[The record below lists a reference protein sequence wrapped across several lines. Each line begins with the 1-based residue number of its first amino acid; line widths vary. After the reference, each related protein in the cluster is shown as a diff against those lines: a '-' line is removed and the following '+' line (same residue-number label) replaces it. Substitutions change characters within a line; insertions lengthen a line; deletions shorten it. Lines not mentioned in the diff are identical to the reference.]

1 MLAECN
7 LDYIPLIGVFVTVS
21 RLHHKTVLISG
32 GSRGIGLTIA
42 KRLAEDGANIVL
54 LAKTA
59 EPHPKLPGTVY
70 TAAEEIGQAGGR
82 ALPVVGDVRQEA
94 DAQAAVDA
102 AVAEFGGI
110 DIVINNASAINLEPA
125 ETIDM
130 KRYDLMQD
138 INARGTFL
146 LTRTALPYLKQS
158 ADPRIL
164 SLSPPLNMSQ
174 KWLGAAPAYMMA
186 KYAMSLATLGIGAQ
200 YQIPATCLWPKT
212 TIQTAAVQYALGGTE
227 MYERSRT
234 PEVYSD
240 AAHVILAGEPT
251 TYAGQ
256 TVLCEDVLADAGVT
270 DFAKY
275 SPGVDPADLEKDI
288 FVH

>member
-1 MLAECN
+1 MSN
-7 LDYIPLIGVFVTVS
+7 ST
-21 RLHHKTVLISG
+21 LHAKTVLMSG
-32 GSRGIGLTIA
+32 GSRGIGLSIA

-70 TAAEEIGQAGGR
+70 TAADEIRAAGGQ
-82 ALPVVGDVRQEA
+82 ALPVVGDVRDEA
-94 DAQAAVDA
+94 DIQAAVDA
-102 AVAEFGGI
+102 AVNEFGGI

-125 ETIDM
+125 EQIDM
-130 KRYDLMQD
+130 KRYDLMHD
-138 INARGTFL
+138 INVRGTFL
-146 LTRTALPYLKQS
+146 LTRTALSYLKVA

-186 KYAMSLATLGIGAQ
+186 KYSMSLAALGIGAQ
-200 YQIPATCLWPKT
+200 NDIPATCLWPKT

-240 AAHVILAGEPT
+240 SAHAILTADRGK
-251 TYAGQ
+251 YAGR
-256 TVLCEDVLADAGVT
+256 TMLCEDVLEEAGVT

-275 SPGVDPADLEKDI
+275 SPGLDPNELEKDI
-288 FVH
+288 FVD

>member
-1 MLAECN
+1 MRLT
-7 LDYIPLIGVFVTVS
+7 LQPFGVFVTAS
-21 RLHHKTVLISG
+21 RLQNATVLISG

-42 KRLAEDGANIVL
+42 KRLAQDGANIVL

-70 TAAEEIGQAGGR
+70 TAADEIRTAGGQA
-82 ALPVVGDVRQEA
+82 LPIVGDVREEA
-94 DAQAAVDA
+94 DVQAAVNA
-102 AVAEFGGI
+102 AVKEFGGI
-110 DIVINNASAINLEPA
+110 DIVINNASAINLESA
-125 ETIDM
+125 ADIEM
-130 KRYDLMQD
+130 KRYDLMQN
-138 INARGTFL
+138 INTRGTFL
-146 LTRTALPYLKQS
+146 LTKTALPQLKKS

-174 KWLGAAPAYMMA
+174 KWLGAAPAYMLA
-186 KYAMSLATLGIGAQ
+186 KYGMSLATLGIGAQ

-227 MYERSRT
+227 MYDRSRT
-234 PEVYSD
+234 TEVYSD
-240 AAHVILAGEPT
+240 AAHVILAGEPS

-256 TVLCEDVLADAGVT
+256 TVLCEDVLEDAGIT

-275 SPGVDPADLEKDI
+275 SPGVDPAELEKDI
-288 FVH
+288 FVD

>member
-1 MLAECN
+1 MN
-7 LDYIPLIGVFVTVS
+7 GVSVS
-21 RLHHKTVLISG
+21 TSIMHKKTVLISG
-32 GSRGIGLTIA
+32 GSRGIGLVIA
-42 KRLAEDGANIVL
+42 KRLAHDGANVVL

-70 TAAEEIGQAGGR
+70 TAAEEIRAAGGQ
-82 ALPVVGDVRQEA
+82 ALPVVGDVRDEA
-94 DAQAAVDA
+94 DVQTAVDA
-102 AVAEFGGI
+102 AVEAYGGI

-125 ETIDM
+125 EDIEM

-138 INARGTFL
+138 INVRGTFL
-146 LTRTALPYLKQS
+146 LTRTALPHLKQS

-186 KYAMSLATLGIGAQ
+186 KYGMSLAALGIGAQ
-200 YQIPATCLWPKT
+200 NNIPATCLWPKT

-240 AAHVILAGEPT
+240 SAFVVLTAEPAK
-251 TYAGQ
+251 YAGQ
-256 TVLCEDVLADAGVT
+256 TVLCEDVLEDAGVT

-275 SPGVDPADLEKDI
+275 SPGVDPAGLEKDI
-288 FVH
+288 FVD